1 MTVVEMLEKVDSL
14 LNNVQVSGK
23 DNIVNLGTA
32 ICTLEEVI
40 KALSAPPEVEL
51 NKVDNGDPVD
61 A

>member
-1 MTVVEMLEKVDSL
+1 MLEKVDSL

-23 DNIVNLGTA
+23 DNIVNLGNA
-32 ICTLEEVI
+32 ICNLEEVI